1 MYAPSDCM
9 DSEDIDNGTFR
20 TGLSSSNSNML
31 PLQCS
36 ANSGNI
42 PTNAK
47 QVRREFI
54 NYFNTD
60 GQVPWHRS
68 ESQTSCS
75 TKELVRI
82 HHLYQSVEIL
92 QFFSFLF

>member
-1 MYAPSDCM
+1 MSTVSQMYAPSKCI
-9 DSEDIDNGTFR
+9 DSEDINNDTFR

-36 ANSGNI
+36 ANIGNI

-47 QVRREFI
+47 QVRREFM

-60 GQVPWHRS
+60 GQVPKQDNYRL
-68 ESQTSCS
+68 EYLL
-75 TKELVRI
+75 KIVI
-82 HHLYQSVEIL
+82 
-92 QFFSFLF
+92 

>member
-1 MYAPSDCM
+1 MKITTSLKTQNKLNNHNNSYECM

-36 ANSGNI
+36 ANIGNI

-47 QVRREFI
+47 QVRCEFM

-60 GQVPWHRS
+60 GQVPWQHNF
-68 ESQTSCS
+68 
-75 TKELVRI
+75 I
-82 HHLYQSVEIL
+82 H
-92 QFFSFLF
+92 